1 MQQRIPQDQVKNEEF
16 REAEATFPDSDGKPM
31 AESTLQFEWIV
42 LIKQGMELAFRDR
55 PDVFVAG
62 DLLWYP
68 DKTTDKI
75 RQAPD
80 VMVVVGRP
88 KGYRGSYKQFNEEG
102 IAPQVVFEIMSPGNR
117 PGEMI
122 RKYEFYE
129 EYGVLEYYV
138 YDPHKH
144 TLEVYTRASTDDYWV
159 DVIVHGFTRWK
170 SSILG
175 LEMTWIDKVFT
186 LYQADETPFLS
197 YTELAKK
204 NRLAEAELKKT
215 EKLIQDNQLKA
226 EKLAEKLRSLGI
238 DPDNL

>member
-1 MQQRIPQDQVKNEEF
+1 MQHRILQEQEKNEKFQQTET
-16 REAEATFPDSDGKPM
+16 TFPDRDGKPM
-31 AESTLQFEWIV
+31 AESTLQFEWITF
-42 LIKQGMELAFRDR
+42 IKQGMELAFRDR
-55 PDVFVAG
+55 LDVFVVG
-62 DLLWYP
+62 DLFWYP

-144 TLEVYTRASTDDYWV
+144 TLEVYTRASADDYWV
-159 DVIVHGFTRWK
+159 DAIVHGFTRWK

-186 LYQADETPFLS
+186 LYQADGTPFLS
-197 YTELAKK
+197 YTELAEKGK
-204 NRLAEAELKKT
+204 ISEQVAKEA
-215 EKLIQDNQLKA
+215 QLKA

>member
-1 MQQRIPQDQVKNEEF
+1 MQPILANQQVEDEKLQTPEVL
-16 REAEATFPDSDGKPM
+16 FPDSDGKPM
-31 AESTLQFEWIV
+31 SDNTLQFEWIA
-42 LIKQGMELAFRDR
+42 LIKQGMELAFQER

-68 DKTTDKI
+68 DKSTDRI

-159 DVIVHGFTRWK
+159 DAIVHGFTRWK

-186 LYQADETPFLS
+186 LYQADGTPFLS
-197 YTELAKK
+197 YTELAEKT
-204 NRLAEAELKKT
+204 RLAELELRKT
-215 EKLIQDNQLKA
+215 EKLIQDTQLKT

-238 DPDNL
+238 DPDSL

>member
-1 MQQRIPQDQVKNEEF
+1 MQPILAKQQVEDEKLQVSDVL
-16 REAEATFPDSDGKPM
+16 FPDSDGKPM
-31 AESTLQFEWIV
+31 SDNTLQFEWIA

-102 IAPQVVFEIMSPGNR
+102 VAPQVVFEIMFPGNR

-129 EYGVLEYYV
+129 EYGV
-138 YDPHKH
+138 
-144 TLEVYTRASTDDYWV
+144 
-159 DVIVHGFTRWK
+159 
-170 SSILG
+170 
-175 LEMTWIDKVFT
+175 
-186 LYQADETPFLS
+186 
-197 YTELAKK
+197 
-204 NRLAEAELKKT
+204 
-215 EKLIQDNQLKA
+215 
-226 EKLAEKLRSLGI
+226 
-238 DPDNL
+238 

>member
-1 MQQRIPQDQVKNEEF
+1 MQQRVPQEQEKNEKF
-16 REAEATFPDSDGKPM
+16 QQPEATFPDSDGKPM
-31 AESTLQFEWIV
+31 AESTLQFEWIA
-42 LIKQGMELAFRDR
+42 LIKQGMELAFQER

-68 DKTTDKI
+68 DKSTDKI

-102 IAPQVVFEIMSPGNR
+102 IAPQVVFEIMSPRNR

-159 DVIVHGFTRWK
+159 NAIVHGFTRWK

-186 LYQADETPFLS
+186 LYQADGTPFLS
-197 YTELAKK
+197 YTELAEK
-204 NRLAEAELKKT
+204 NRLAETELRRT
-215 EKLIQDNQLKA
+215 EKLIQDTQLKT

-238 DPDNL
+238 DPDSL